1 MGRRTG
7 GRIGGPCGRMETF
20 DVVVIGAG
28 AAGLL
33 AARRLAEAGRRVV
46 VLEARDRVGGRISSE
61 EPRGWRG
68 AVELGA
74 EFVHSGNEVLEAVLK
89 EAKVRKRPIEE
100 RHWLA
105 GDGRQARM
113 DDAWDRIYAVMGKIG
128 PRFRG
133 DFARWLERHGDDVPA
148 PDRAL
153 AEAFVK
159 GFNGAPLERMSARAL
174 FEASKEDEEQFRP
187 SKRYASVAEILA
199 RQLVGAG
206 GRVELRREVR
216 RVVWS
221 RGGVQ
226 VVDRRGDG
234 WSGRCALVT
243 LPLGV
248 LKAKDGERG
257 AVRFEPRLAGKEKV
271 LANIESGH
279 ARRVVL
285 RMREDIWRR
294 GPIPAAMRARE
305 GRAFGFMHSEED
317 AFPVWWSEAPRPVL
331 VGWTGGP
338 AAAAMSGWSE
348 AKVVRAACAAL
359 AKLLGCA
366 EKQVRAAVLEARTH
380 DWAADP
386 FTRGAYSFAV
396 AGAEQAPERL
406 ARAVGGVL
414 FFAGE
419 ATADV
424 LELGTVHGALASG
437 ERAAREM
444 ERRLAKWRPMRD
456 GGMTR

>member
-1 MGRRTG
+1 
-7 GRIGGPCGRMETF
+7 MESY
-20 DVVVIGAG
+20 DVIVIGAG
-28 AAGLL
+28 VAGLL
-33 AARRLAEAGRRVV
+33 AAVRLAEGGKRVV
-46 VLEARDRVGGRISSE
+46 VLEARGRVGGRILSE
-61 EPRGWRG
+61 ERKGWP
-68 AVELGA
+68 APVELGA
-74 EFVHSGNEVLEAVLK
+74 EFVHSGNAVMEAVLK
-89 EAKVRKRPIEE
+89 EAKVRKRRIEE

-113 DDAWDRIYAVMGKIG
+113 DDAWDRIYAVMEKIG

-133 DFARWLERHGDDVPA
+133 DFARWLKRHGDDVAA

-159 GFNGAPLERMSARAL
+159 GFNGASLERMSGPAL
-174 FEASKEDEEQFRP
+174 FEASQEDEEQFRP
-187 SKRYASVAEILA
+187 SKRYASVPEMLA
-199 RQLVGAG
+199 RKLVRAAG
-206 GRVELRREVR
+206 EIEFDCVVR
-216 RVVWS
+216 SVVWS
-221 RGGVQ
+221 RAGV
-226 VVDRRGDG
+226 VVEDQRGKK
-234 WSGRCALVT
+234 WAARCALVT

-257 AVRFEPRLAGKEKV
+257 AVRFEPRLAAKEKV
-271 LANIESGH
+271 LAKIESGH

-294 GPIPAAMRARE
+294 GPIPAALRARD
-305 GRAFGFMHSEED
+305 GRAFGFIHSEEET
-317 AFPVWWSEAPRPVL
+317 FPVWWAEAPKPVL

-338 AAAAMSGWSE
+338 AAAAMRGWSE
-348 AKVVRAACAAL
+348 AKAVRAACRTL

-366 EKQVRAAVLEARTH
+366 EKQVRAAVREARSY

-386 FTRGAYSFAV
+386 FTRGAYSYAV
-396 AGAEQAPERL
+396 AGAEKAPKEL
-406 ARAVGGVL
+406 AKPVGRVL

-437 ERAAREM
+437 ERAAREIRTM
-444 ERRLAKWRPMRD
+444 LES
-456 GGMTR
+456 

>member
-1 MGRRTG
+1 
-7 GRIGGPCGRMETF
+7 METI

-33 AARRLAEAGRRVV
+33 AARRLAEAGRKVV
-46 VLEARDRVGGRISSE
+46 VLEARDRVGGRISSG
-61 EPRGWRG
+61 EPTGWRG
-68 AVELGA
+68 PVELGA
-74 EFVHSGNEVLEAVLK
+74 EFVHSGNEALEAVLR
-89 EAKVRKRPIEE
+89 EAKVRKRSVAE

-187 SKRYASVAEILA
+187 SKRYASVVEMLA
-199 RQLVGAG
+199 RKLERAG

-221 RGGVQ
+221 RGGVE
-226 VVDRRGDG
+226 VEDRRGWS

-248 LKAKDGERG
+248 LKAKKGERG
-257 AVRFEPRLAGKEKV
+257 AVRFEPRLTEKEEVLGK
-271 LANIESGH
+271 IESGH

-294 GPIPAAMRARE
+294 GPIPAAMRARD
-305 GRAFGFMHSEED
+305 GRAFGFIHSEEEL
-317 AFPVWWSEAPRPVL
+317 FPVWWSEAPRPVL

-338 AAAAMSGWSE
+338 AAAAMAGWSQ
-348 AKVVRAACAAL
+348 AKVVRAACATL
-359 AKLLGCA
+359 ARLLGC
-366 EKQVRAAVLEARTH
+366 EERQVRAAVREARTH

-396 AGAEQAPERL
+396 AGAETAPQRL
-406 ARAVGGVL
+406 ARTVGGVL

-419 ATADV
+419 ATADG

-437 ERAAREM
+437 ERAARAM
-444 ERRLAKWRPMRD
+444 ERRLARRRPMGGD
-456 GGMTR
+456 GMTR